1 MKILITTD
9 IHNRLKTL
17 KEIKAHQTFDYHL
30 DAGDSLL
37 PLHILDSE
45 GIISVKGNS
54 DFFSK
59 LPLERLLEI
68 DGMRIF
74 LIHGHKEGVKYS
86 LDTLIK
92 LAKEKNVDICIYGHT
107 HIQHMVTLDGI
118 IYLNPGA
125 LSNKTQNYA
134 IYENGQITLY

>member
-1 MKILITTD
+1 MKILITAD
-9 IHNRLKTL
+9 IHNGLNTL
-17 KEIKAHQTFDYHL
+17 KNIKAHHTFDYHL

-37 PLHILDSE
+37 PLHVLDSE
-45 GIISVKGNS
+45 GIISVRGNS
-54 DFFSK
+54 DLFSK

-68 DGMRIF
+68 DGMKIL
-74 LIHGHKEGVKYS
+74 LIHGHKQGVKYS

-92 LAKEKNVDICIYGHT
+92 LAKEKHVDICIYGHT
-107 HIQHMVTLDGI
+107 HIQSMVTTDGI

-134 IYENGQITLY
+134 IYENGKITLY